1 MKLRTPFISV
11 LAAFVAIPLF
21 AQVNPN
27 PDIDRVYRED
37 KKFRFDFSGSGKGG
51 RVKWSA
57 ARQELV
63 KDEYAILEGGVV
75 VDYQDVKMSADRVTV
90 NLRTKD
96 ADAQGN
102 VILDQGPNRIS
113 AERVIF
119 NLDSRTG
126 TLFNA
131 RASFEPS
138 IYFSGAKIEKLDDD
152 TFRLTDGVFT
162 SCDIDNP
169 AWSFRVAS
177 GVVSVDDYARLKNLS
192 FRAKKLPLFWTPYIV
207 WPTKRD
213 RSRGFLIPKFGS
225 SDRYGTHVG
234 MSYFMPHGEW
244 ADTTLQG
251 DYYSGGFQ
259 GLGIDS
265 RYVPSEATA
274 GRFQGYVVNDP
285 DADLDGSDSIKWR
298 YSYKHTQD
306 DLPGGFR
313 GVIDVTDFSDLEFFR
328 RFDDNF
334 EINTISNIYSSAYL
348 TKNASTYSLNIRA
361 DRREQ
366 LTGTGSQI
374 YEQLPS
380 VQYRIYPNRI
390 GASPL
395 YYALESSGGYL
406 RSNDADYFRG
416 DIFPTL
422 SLQLRTPL
430 WLSIKPSVLARYTYY
445 TQSRDES
452 SGAVVDE
459 GVDRVYGQGL
469 VDVVGPSFSRIY
481 GGSLG
486 GFVKFK
492 HVIEPRVR
500 YTHTTDAENQNKVIR
515 FDTVDSPSL
524 PIVDDFVEYSLVQRI
539 IAKKGGDGASA
550 REILSL
556 TVKQSTSLSGP
567 FDPNAQNPTEFSPI
581 TVSLVS
587 NPSQN
592 VSFDA
597 SALVGNES
605 RELEQSSLSMNLQGP
620 RAYLALR
627 WFATFENAQRTT
639 TDSSQFQVR
648 AGAPLLGN
656 RLRGDIQ
663 LSYDAERED
672 FLEQRFILGYFGSC
686 WGIRAEYRDLTV
698 PVPTEEYVIS
708 LSLQNVGTLLD
719 FKASADAFN

>member
-1 MKLRTPFISV
+1 MKLRTTLISV
-11 LAAFVAIPLF
+11 LAVSVALPLF

-27 PDIDRVYRED
+27 PDIDRVYQED
-37 KKFRFDFSGSGKGG
+37 KKFKFDFSNSGKGG
-51 RVKWSA
+51 SVKWA
-57 ARQELV
+57 AKHQELV
-63 KDEYAILEGGVV
+63 KDEYAILEGEVV
-75 VDYQDVKMSADRVTV
+75 VDYQDVKLSADRVTV

-102 VILDQGPNRIS
+102 VILDQGPNRLS
-113 AERVIF
+113 AEHVIF
-119 NLDSRTG
+119 NLDSKTG

-138 IYFSGAKIEKLDDD
+138 IHFSGAKIEKLDED

-169 AWSFRVAS
+169 AWSFRVS
-177 GVVSVDDYARLKNLS
+177 TGIVSIDDYARLKNLS

-207 WPTKRD
+207 WPTKKD

-234 MSYFMPHGEW
+234 LSYFLPHGEW

-251 DYYSGGFQ
+251 DHYSDGLQ
-259 GLGIDS
+259 GLGIDT
-265 RYVPSEATA
+265 RYVPSESTA
-274 GRFQGYVVNDP
+274 GRFQGYLVNDP
-285 DADLDGSDSIKWR
+285 EADLDGSDQLKWK

-306 DLPGGFR
+306 ALPGGFR

-328 RFDDNF
+328 RFDDDF

-348 TKNASTYSLNIRA
+348 TKNAGTYSLNIKA

-366 LTGTGSQI
+366 LTSSGSQI

-390 GASPL
+390 GTTPL

-416 DIFPTL
+416 DVFPTL

-430 WLSIKPSVLARYTYY
+430 WFSVKPSVVARYTYY
-445 TQSRDES
+445 TQSRDELT
-452 SGAVVDE
+452 GAVVDE
-459 GVDRVYGQGL
+459 GVDRVYGQAL
-469 VDVVGPSFSRIY
+469 VDFVGPSFSRIY
-481 GGSLG
+481 EGNLG

-492 HVIEPRVR
+492 HVVEPRVR

-524 PIVDDFVEYSLVQRI
+524 PLVDDFVEYSLVQRV

-556 TVKQSTSLSGP
+556 TFKQSTSLSGP
-567 FDPNAQNPTEFSPI
+567 FDPSAQDPTDFSPI
-581 TVSLVS
+581 SVSLVS

-592 VSFDA
+592 LSFDA

-605 RELEQSSLSMNLQGP
+605 RELEQTSLSMNLQGP

-627 WFATFENAQRTT
+627 WFATFENEKGTT
-639 TDSSQFQVR
+639 VDSSQIQVR
-648 AGAPLLGN
+648 GGLPFLRD

-663 LSYDAERED
+663 ISYDAERED
-672 FLEQRFILGYFGSC
+672 FLEQRYILGYFGSC
-686 WGIRAEYRDLTV
+686 WGVRGEYRDLTV
-698 PVPTEEYVIS
+698 PVPTQEYIIS
-708 LSLQNVGTLLD
+708 FSLQNVGTLLD
-719 FKASADAFN
+719 FKTSAEAF